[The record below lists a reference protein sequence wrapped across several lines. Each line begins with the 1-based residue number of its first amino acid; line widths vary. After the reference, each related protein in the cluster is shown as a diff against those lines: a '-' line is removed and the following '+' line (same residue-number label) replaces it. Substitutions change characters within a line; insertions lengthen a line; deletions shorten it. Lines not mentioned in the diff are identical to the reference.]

1 MQSVVN
7 APELSK
13 IKKSVQYIVTKFTG
27 DQVLGHELEIDLLQS
42 VINASVLELSVK
54 KRLYNNVS
62 PPVNTETDSSTLV
75 MSDTSFL
82 AKSRIKLTGEDL
94 GKQNYSKL
102 LFQVHKLFKISFV
115 T

>member
-1 MQSVVN
+1 MTKYRTQLEIDLLQSVVN

-13 IKKSVQYIVTKFTG
+13 IKKSIQYFVTKFIG

-62 PPVNTETDSSTLV
+62 PPVNTQTDSSTSV

-82 AKSRIKLTGEDL
+82 AKS
-94 GKQNYSKL
+94 
-102 LFQVHKLFKISFV
+102 QVQ
-115 T
+115 TNW